1 MLLRSNAHTHTTF
14 CDGKNSVEEMA
25 QAAIAR
31 NFVSLGFSI
40 HGWTPYEVVPVTLE
54 KEALYR
60 AEVRRVREKYADQ
73 LEIILGV
80 ERDALYEGRGYDDYE
95 YVIDSTHWFIEN
107 GAYCCADYSEERM
120 LSYVRDVFGGDFYAY
135 TRAYYRQA
143 ARMCSRS
150 DALFIGHI
158 DLITKFNEGNRFFD
172 EGDPRYLSAA
182 KEAID
187 CAIAR
192 GKPLEM
198 NTGAIGRGYRTTPY
212 PNPALLK
219 FIHDEGGEILI
230 NSDCHSAASIDA
242 GFELCAELARA
253 AGFDHVLRLRRAG
266 LESVGLSD

>member
-31 NFVSLGFSI
+31 NFVSLGYSI

-54 KEALYR
+54 REALYR

-80 ERDALYEGRGYDDYE
+80 ERDALYEGRDYDDYE
-95 YVIDSTHWFIEN
+95 YIIDSTHWFIEN
-107 GAYCCADYSEERM
+107 GVYCCADYSEERM

-143 ARMCSRS
+143 ANMCSRS

-172 EGDPRYLSAA
+172 ESDPRYLSAA
-182 KEAID
+182 KEAIS

-212 PNPALLK
+212 PNPALLR

-230 NSDCHSAASIDA
+230 NSDCHSAASIDT
-242 GFELCAELARA
+242 GFELCVELARA

-266 LESVGLSD
+266 LESVGL